1 MLLFDATDGIAHGP
15 AIAKRSRRFF
25 SVLDCTYDNIADRV
39 AELVRRA
46 MTQQS
51 TAKQSVAKPPI
62 AKPIGPDDDLRAC
75 GLSSLSLVNLML
87 SVETDFDLK
96 IPERDMTPAN
106 FRSIACIVDLVRAL
120 SPQAVTNE

>member
-1 MLLFDATDGIAHGP
+1 
-15 AIAKRSRRFF
+15 
-25 SVLDCTYDNIADRV
+25 VLDCTYDNIADRV

-46 MTQQS
+46 VTQQS
-51 TAKQSVAKPPI
+51 TAKQSVAKPSIAKPSI

-75 GLSSLSLVNLML
+75 GLSSLGLVNLML
-87 SVETDFDLK
+87 SVETEFDLT

-106 FRSIACIVDLVRAL
+106 FCSIACIVDLVRAL